1 MSFPLIGNAKIKQ
14 SVLNLIKENRLP
26 HAILIEGDA
35 GTGRHTLA
43 DFIAKSAICES
54 DNAPCGECKG
64 CHLARSQN
72 HPDISVTAPEENKK
86 NIAVSQIRQLKSETN
101 VKPHM
106 AKRRVFIIDYADT
119 LNEQSQNAL
128 LKVLEEPPGP
138 AMFILIAETKPSLLE
153 TIISRCVCLT
163 LSTPERNAALQYLT
177 ENSKSGKADIEAA
190 LDASGNN
197 IGRAL
202 LMLSG
207 KENAKLAADAKDF
220 LNCMLERNL
229 WGMLN
234 SCKAAEKSRIEAAQF
249 FKELITETTALLR
262 QSLGGYNAAALSAF
276 YSELCE
282 FQKSLA
288 TNINLSLLFCS
299 VVSKAAEIINKR

>member
-14 SVLNLIKENRLP
+14 SVLNFIKEKRLP

-43 DFIAKSAICES
+43 DFIATAAVCEN
-54 DNAPCGECKG
+54 DNAPCGECKA
-64 CHLARSQN
+64 CLMAASQN

-86 NIAVSQIRQLKSETN
+86 NIAVAQIRALKSETN
-101 VKPHM
+101 VKPHQ
-106 AKRRVFIIDYADT
+106 AKRRVFIIDFADT

-138 AMFILIAETKPSLLE
+138 AMFILIAETKASLLE

-163 LSTPERNAALQYLT
+163 LSTPEKNIALEYLS
-177 ENSKSGKADIEAA
+177 ERKKSSKEDIEAA
-190 LDASGNN
+190 LEATGNN

-202 LMLSG
+202 LLLSG
-207 KENAKLAADAKDF
+207 KKNSKLSADAKEF
-220 LNCMLERNL
+220 LKHMLERNL
-229 WGMLN
+229 WGMLL
-234 SCKAAEKSRIEAAQF
+234 SCKTAEKTRINAAQF
-249 FKELITETTALLR
+249 LKELIAETTALLR
-262 QSLGGYNAAALSAF
+262 QAPSGHNAAALSAF
-276 YSELCE
+276 YTELLKA
-282 FQKSLA
+282 QQSLT

-299 VVSKAAEIINKR
+299 VASKAAEIINKR